1 LATGQRRR
9 RTRPE
14 VGWQVPAP
22 LRQSKLADQLYEQIL
37 AKIVSGA
44 LPEGEKLPSE
54 SQLCALF
61 GVSRP
66 VVREALSRLQADGVV
81 VSRHGSGSFVQRR
94 PNQAFAQ
101 LAPIGS
107 IADVM
112 RCLEFRVALEGEAAA
127 LAAERRTEADL
138 VRLEA
143 SLAELD
149 QVIASGE
156 VGSEAD
162 RNFHVAVAAASQN
175 QLFVHAME
183 VYAEHTLKGME
194 LARQLSL
201 RRSARRLQLVQQEHI
216 RVFAAIKDEDA
227 AQARAAMRTHIDN
240 ARVRVLTDSTEP

>member
-1 LATGQRRR
+1 
-9 RTRPE
+9 
-14 VGWQVPAP
+14 VPAP

-44 LPEGEKLPSE
+44 LTEGGKLPSE
-54 SQLCALF
+54 GQLCELF

-81 VSRHGSGSFVQRR
+81 ISRHGSGSFVQRR

-107 IADVM
+107 VADVM

-127 LAAERRTEADL
+127 LAAGRRSEADL
-138 VRLEA
+138 ARLEA
-143 SLAELD
+143 ALAELD

-162 RNFHVAVAAASQN
+162 RSFHVAVAAASQN

-194 LARQLSL
+194 LARRLSL

-216 RVFAAIKDEDA
+216 RVFKAIKDEDA
-227 AQARAAMRTHIDN
+227 AAAREAMRTHIDN
-240 ARVRVLTDSTEP
+240 ARMRVLTDSTEP